1 MKVFDTFC
9 YFNED
14 LILLLRL
21 QTLWEKVDFFVIVE
35 ATYTQTGIPK
45 PLYFDRAKFK
55 RFESK
60 LIYIVTENPPGGVVD
75 PWRNENAQRDAIA
88 EGLGSAEDDDLL
100 IVSDIDEIP
109 NPSAIGLYDPKF
121 LRGDFQ
127 QRYYSYF
134 FNNLLVAPS
143 KDRVWLGT
151 KITTVRHFRE
161 FFNDSANSVRSWKSS
176 GLLRLLKRSYFR
188 NFKVQNIGNGGWH
201 FTWILS
207 EEGIR
212 EKMSVMAH
220 QENNKPEFH
229 DSRYIKNTINMGRD
243 IIRPDRR
250 YQLIS
255 LDDSFPIPLIVDP
268 TPFLDYIRPC

>member
-1 MKVFDTFC
+1 MKIFDTFC

-14 LILLLRL
+14 LILRLRL
-21 QTLWEKVDFFVIVE
+21 QTLWDKVDYFIIVE
-35 ATYTQTGIPK
+35 ATYTQTGMPK
-45 PLYFDRAKFK
+45 RLNFDRAKFSE
-55 RFESK
+55 FESK
-60 LIYIVTENPPGGVVD
+60 LIYIVTENPPGGVVN
-75 PWRNENAQRDAIA
+75 PWRNENAQRNAIA
-88 EGLGSAEDDDLL
+88 QGLGSAEDDDWL

-109 NPSAIGLYDPKF
+109 NPSAIGFYDPKF

-127 QRYYSYF
+127 QHYYSYF

-151 KITTVRHFRE
+151 KITTIRHFRE
-161 FFNDSANSVRSWKSS
+161 FFSDSANSVRSWKSS

-188 NFKVQNIGNGGWH
+188 NFRVQNIGNGGWH

-212 EKMSVMAH
+212 EKISVMAH